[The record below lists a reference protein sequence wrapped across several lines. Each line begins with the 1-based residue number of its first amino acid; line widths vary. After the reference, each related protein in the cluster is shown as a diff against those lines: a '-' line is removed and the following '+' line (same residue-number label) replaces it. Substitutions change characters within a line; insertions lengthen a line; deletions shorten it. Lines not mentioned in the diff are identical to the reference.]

1 MGDLEGNGLT
11 IKYSLLLCPSVACDA
26 PARAF
31 LKRIKR
37 HSGYSGCDKCT
48 QPGVYNSKMTF
59 PEVDAPTQT
68 NVAFDEME
76 DAHYKGP
83 SPFHTMKVK
92 LKSSFHQKKNA
103 RV

>member
-59 PEVDAPTQT
+59 PEVEQMLHLTRWRT
-68 NVAFDEME
+68 
-76 DAHYKGP
+76 
-83 SPFHTMKVK
+83 HTTKALVV
-92 LKSSFHQKKNA
+92 FTP
-103 RV
+103 